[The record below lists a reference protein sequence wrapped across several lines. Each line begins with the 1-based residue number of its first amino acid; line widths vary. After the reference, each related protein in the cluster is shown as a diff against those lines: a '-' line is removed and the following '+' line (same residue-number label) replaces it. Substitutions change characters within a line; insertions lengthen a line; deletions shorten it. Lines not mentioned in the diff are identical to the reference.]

1 MLSIE
6 NSDEC
11 EIKVLCLQC
20 ANETNMEIRQ
30 LRYFVNAATTL
41 SFTEAARLSN
51 VAQSTLSQQV
61 KQLEIELGMPLFHRM
76 GKHIQLTA
84 EGQMFL
90 QDAHRILDDARQG
103 LQRLADQRELKGGSV
118 DIGLA
123 SGLGL
128 SSLLTDVLTEYNRS
142 YPQVQLRIHQT
153 AAPML
158 PELLRQHSIDLAM
171 TFKPDAEEPD
181 IDCRPL
187 FASRLCAIVAEHN
200 ALASKTS
207 INLSQIALHPLVLP
221 SDNLY
226 IRQRIDDE
234 AQRLGIE
241 VRPAVEIDDL
251 SHIIYMVNSNR
262 WVSILPDAATL
273 AVRGIVRITLE
284 EQIMLPT
291 SVLTLADSYQRRAVT
306 EFISR
311 LREATNLHLQTQERT
326 CDVCGETFLAP
337 QSNTK

>member
-1 MLSIE
+1 
-6 NSDEC
+6 
-11 EIKVLCLQC
+11 
-20 ANETNMEIRQ
+20 
-30 LRYFVNAATTL
+30 
-41 SFTEAARLSN
+41 
-51 VAQSTLSQQV
+51 
-61 KQLEIELGMPLFHRM
+61 
-76 GKHIQLTA
+76 
-84 EGQMFL
+84 
-90 QDAHRILDDARQG
+90 
-103 LQRLADQRELKGGSV
+103 
-118 DIGLA
+118 
-123 SGLGL
+123 
-128 SSLLTDVLTEYNRS
+128 
-142 YPQVQLRIHQT
+142 
-153 AAPML
+153 ML

-171 TFKPDAEEPD
+171 TFKPDAEEHD

-187 FASRLCAIVAEHN
+187 FASRLCAIVSEHN

-291 SVLTLADSYQRRAVT
+291 SVLALADSYQRRAVT

>member
-1 MLSIE
+1 
-6 NSDEC
+6 
-11 EIKVLCLQC
+11 
-20 ANETNMEIRQ
+20 
-30 LRYFVNAATTL
+30 
-41 SFTEAARLSN
+41 
-51 VAQSTLSQQV
+51 
-61 KQLEIELGMPLFHRM
+61 
-76 GKHIQLTA
+76 
-84 EGQMFL
+84 
-90 QDAHRILDDARQG
+90 
-103 LQRLADQRELKGGSV
+103 
-118 DIGLA
+118 
-123 SGLGL
+123 
-128 SSLLTDVLTEYNRS
+128 
-142 YPQVQLRIHQT
+142 
-153 AAPML
+153 ML

-241 VRPAVEIDDL
+241 VRP
-251 SHIIYMVNSNR
+251 
-262 WVSILPDAATL
+262 TL
-273 AVRGIVRITLE
+273 AVRGIVRIALE
-284 EQIMLPT
+284 EKIMLPT

>member
-1 MLSIE
+1 
-6 NSDEC
+6 
-11 EIKVLCLQC
+11 
-20 ANETNMEIRQ
+20 MEIRQ

-128 SSLLTDVLTEYNRS
+128 SSLLTEVLTEYNRS

-158 PELLRQHSIDLAM
+158 PELLRQHSI
-171 TFKPDAEEPD
+171 
-181 IDCRPL
+181 
-187 FASRLCAIVAEHN
+187 
-200 ALASKTS
+200 
-207 INLSQIALHPLVLP
+207 
-221 SDNLY
+221 
-226 IRQRIDDE
+226 
-234 AQRLGIE
+234 
-241 VRPAVEIDDL
+241 
-251 SHIIYMVNSNR
+251 
-262 WVSILPDAATL
+262 
-273 AVRGIVRITLE
+273 
-284 EQIMLPT
+284 
-291 SVLTLADSYQRRAVT
+291 
-306 EFISR
+306 
-311 LREATNLHLQTQERT
+311 
-326 CDVCGETFLAP
+326 
-337 QSNTK
+337 